1 MPQWLIR
8 ISTPRRSICAH
19 GISWLPTERPL
30 VGGQFYTPTTNAEAK
45 ANAVRVVRRSGLTRA
60 GTTSHP
66 TPEPPSS
73 PVSFAVECASR
84 AAVPLPCSE

>member
-45 ANAVRVVRRSGLTRA
+45 ANAVRIVPAIWTHPSRYHLT
-60 GTTSHP
+60 SN
-66 TPEPPSS
+66 
-73 PVSFAVECASR
+73 VR
-84 AAVPLPCSE
+84 AAK